1 MVYLTLLAYGVH
13 KNKLKELKGR
23 KLFKEPTSWH
33 STVPCQTVQITKPL
47 EKNVMYEQ
55 FNEHAS
61 LIR

>member
-23 KLFKEPTSWH
+23 KLFKDQQVGTAQCH
-33 STVPCQTVQITKPL
+33 AKLQVTKPL

-61 LIR
+61 LIC